1 MGELNLA
8 RLAERE
14 LDQNGEHDSLW
25 YDETWW
31 TNKALADQAARLATG
46 LTGLGVRPGDRVV
59 VLMANCPEVL
69 IAYQACWRA
78 GFVVTPLIFLVTED
92 ELRHVLIDSAAVA
105 VLTTPEF
112 LPKVNAA
119 VRGAPSVRSIIVAGA
134 VPDETPVLNFADVAA
149 AEPSALVDRADD
161 DLAALLYTG
170 GTTGRSKGVPL
181 THANLYWC
189 GSASHKVSEGSGL
202 TSTLVP
208 LPLSHAYGL
217 LVACTGLHQ
226 TEPHKQVLMRWFDPA
241 GWLEL
246 AQRHRVQRAVL
257 VPSMLQML
265 LAQPLEQ
272 ADLSALTA
280 VTSGAAPLAAE
291 TRQEFEN
298 RVPGALVY
306 EGYGCTES
314 AALVASN
321 PLAAR
326 RVGSVGLPVAGC
338 EVTIRD
344 EDDQALPAGEDGE
357 ICVRSPGV
365 MSGYWQAPE
374 ATETALAGG
383 WLRTGDIGHLDADG
397 YLYVVDRK
405 KDLIIRGGFNVYP
418 RDVEDVLLDH
428 PAVAMAGVV
437 GRPDTRLGEE
447 VVAFVSLRPNAETT
461 EGELIEHTKSHLAAN
476 KYPREIRIVP
486 QIPLTSVGKL
496 DRKRLRA
503 EVREEVRSGE

>member
-1 MGELNLA
+1 
-8 RLAERE
+8 
-14 LDQNGEHDSLW
+14 
-25 YDETWW
+25 
-31 TNKALADQAARLATG
+31 
-46 LTGLGVRPGDRVV
+46 
-59 VLMANCPEVL
+59 MANCPEVL

-78 GFVVTPLIFLVTED
+78 GFVVTPLIFLVTEE

-119 VRGAPSVRSIIVAGA
+119 VRGAPSVRSIIVAGET
-134 VPDETPVLNFADVAA
+134 PDEALVLNFAEIAA
-149 AEPSALVDRADD
+149 AEPGSIVARADE

-181 THANLYWC
+181 THANLWWC
-189 GSASHKVSEGSGL
+189 GSASQQVAAGSGL
-202 TSTLVP
+202 NSTLVP

-217 LVACTGLHQ
+217 LVACAALHQ
-226 TEPHKQVLMRWFDPA
+226 TEPHQQVLMRWFDPA

-246 AQRHRVQRAVL
+246 AQRHRVRRAVL

-265 LAQPLEQ
+265 LTQPLEQ

-280 VTSGAAPLAAE
+280 VSSGAAPLAAE

-314 AALVASN
+314 AALIATN
-321 PLAAR
+321 PLNAR
-326 RVGSVGLPVAGC
+326 RVGSVGLPVPGC

-344 EDDQALPAGEDGE
+344 EDDQELPAGQDGE

-383 WLRTGDIGHLDADG
+383 WLRT
-397 YLYVVDRK
+397 
-405 KDLIIRGGFNVYP
+405 
-418 RDVEDVLLDH
+418 
-428 PAVAMAGVV
+428 
-437 GRPDTRLGEE
+437 
-447 VVAFVSLRPNAETT
+447 
-461 EGELIEHTKSHLAAN
+461 
-476 KYPREIRIVP
+476 
-486 QIPLTSVGKL
+486 
-496 DRKRLRA
+496 
-503 EVREEVRSGE
+503 